1 MTTDR
6 EELMKIRS
14 KHEQLLVTVDK
25 LNDRI
30 AELVVENVRLAD
42 EVVHE
47 QRARVEE
54 LHQLQVHLCRIYL
67 MASCLIN

>member
-54 LHQLQVHLCRIYL
+54 LQQIEV
-67 MASCLIN
+67 NV